1 MKNLYFGDNLTVLR
15 EHIPDASVDLIYLDP
30 PFNSQADYNVIFKD
44 QTGKESGAQS
54 LAFKD
59 TWQWG
64 GESEQALEDLMR
76 GHGSLASF
84 LTDLVGF
91 LNHNSLS
98 AYLAMMSVRLVEL
111 HRVLKPTGSLYLHC
125 DPSASHYLKM
135 IMDVI
140 FGPQNFKNEIVW
152 RGADAHNDAKKQ
164 FASVCDRLL
173 FYAKDVQQS
182 RFTPLHVP
190 FPDKTLREWYLQLE
204 LPDGT
209 TRRMTRDEVE
219 TQRIPP
225 GARRF
230 NTGDLRSPSPRPNLT
245 YDYKGFKPHP
255 NGWAV
260 SRERMA
266 ELDASGRLIFPKS
279 PDGRIMRKRYLD
291 EATGPVMSDV
301 WTDISQVRGHDRER
315 LGYPTQ
321 KPVALLERILEASS
335 VPGDVVLD
343 PFCGCG
349 TTISAAEKLGR
360 QWIGIDVTHLSV
372 SLIKA
377 RLKRDFDLIVGKDYQ
392 EIGTPRDL
400 QAAQYFAESNPHQF
414 QFWIV
419 GEIGAQPFGAIGD
432 SKQGKK
438 GGDTG
443 IDGQL
448 FFRTPDGGKVERV
461 IVSVKAGRNLNPA
474 MVRDLRGTVER
485 EKAAVG
491 VLLLAHPPTKG
502 MVQEAAQAGAYSW
515 GGRTFPKL
523 QILTVEQLLSGQQP
537 LLPRGVVNVSYEQKA
552 AKSLT
557 GKGKKDRGADPL
569 LLG

>member
-1 MKNLYFGDNLTVLR
+1 MKNLYYGDNLTVLR
-15 EHIPDASVDLIYLDP
+15 EHVPDASVDLIYLDP
-30 PFNSQADYNVIFKD
+30 PFNSQADYNVIFRD
-44 QTGKESGAQS
+44 QTGQVSGAQI

-64 GESEQALEDLMR
+64 RESEQALEDLMA
-76 GHGSLASF
+76 GHGQLASF

-91 LNHNSLS
+91 LGHNSLS

-111 HRVLKPTGSLYLHC
+111 RRVLKPTGSLYLHC

-135 IMDVI
+135 ILDVI
-140 FGPQNFKNEIVW
+140 FGAQHFRNEIIWKRTTAHSGAKKYAPIHDVILYYSASNDPIWTSPRADYDPAYLDKYYKFDDGDGRKYWRADLCAAGTRNGSSGMPW
-152 RGADAHNDAKKQ
+152 RGFDPRAKGMHWKYATDTLDQ
-164 FASVCDRLL
+164 LDTEGRIYWPKGGTGWPQYKRYREELQGKAIGDIWDDIDRLNPQAL
-173 FYAKDVQQS
+173 
-182 RFTPLHVP
+182 
-190 FPDKTLREWYLQLE
+190 
-204 LPDGT
+204 
-209 TRRMTRDEVE
+209 
-219 TQRIPP
+219 
-225 GARRF
+225 
-230 NTGDLRSPSPRPNLT
+230 
-245 YDYKGFKPHP
+245 
-255 NGWAV
+255 
-260 SRERMA
+260 
-266 ELDASGRLIFPKS
+266 
-279 PDGRIMRKRYLD
+279 
-291 EATGPVMSDV
+291 
-301 WTDISQVRGHDRER
+301 ER

-321 KPVALLERILEASS
+321 KPVALLERILLASS
-335 VPGDVVLD
+335 NPGDVVLD

-349 TTISAAEKLGR
+349 TTISASEKLGR
-360 QWIGIDVTHLSV
+360 HWIGIDVTHLSV

-377 RLKRDFDLIVGKDYQ
+377 RLKRDFDLVVVKDYQ

-400 QAAQYFAESNPHQF
+400 QAARYFAETDPHQF

-419 GEIGAQPFGAIGD
+419 GEIGAQPFGAMGD

-491 VLLLAHPPTKG
+491 VLLLAHPPTRG
-502 MVQEAAQAGAYSW
+502 MVQEAAQAGAYTW

-523 QILTVEQLLSGQQP
+523 QILTVEQLLSGEQP
-537 LLPRGVVNVSYEQKA
+537 QLPRGVVNVSYEQKA
-552 AKSLT
+552 VKTLT
-557 GKGKKDRGADPL
+557 GKGRKDRGAEPL
-569 LLG
+569 FGS